1 MGSDKFSQVH
11 FLSDQKMVI
20 NTSSLCDFHTSAKIS
35 PIINFPK
42 SLGILH

>member
-1 MGSDKFSQVH
+1 MVSDKFSQVH
-11 FLSDQKMVI
+11 FLSHQKMVM
-20 NTSSLCDFHTSAKIS
+20 NTLSLSGFHTSVKIS